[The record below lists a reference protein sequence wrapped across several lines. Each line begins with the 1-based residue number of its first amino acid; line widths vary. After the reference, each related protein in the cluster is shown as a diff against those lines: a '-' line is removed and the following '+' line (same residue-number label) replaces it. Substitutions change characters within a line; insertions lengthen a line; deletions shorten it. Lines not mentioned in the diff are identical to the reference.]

1 MASGGQENRKG
12 SALKSTKIC
21 KLLGEDIDNFVVFH
35 TFGSGG
41 LWGSLRKSG
50 GKSGEDLGGFGES
63 LARLWEAFEE
73 REERE
78 ESEERPTEPPARR
91 PPARPTIP

>member
-1 MASGGQENRKG
+1 M
-12 SALKSTKIC
+12 I
-21 KLLGEDIDNFVVFH
+21 FH

-78 ESEERPTEPPARR
+78 EREESEERPTEPTDYTPNSRSTSSAG
-91 PPARPTIP
+91 PYYKIYNT